1 VHIPD
6 GFFQASAC
14 AGAGAVGATGLG
26 VALRRT
32 RALLDDRQI
41 PLAGLVAAFIFG
53 AQMLNFPVAGGT
65 SGHLIGGA
73 LAAVFVGPWLAA
85 LCMSVVLLVQLL
97 FADGGVTAI
106 GLNVTIMGLVT
117 TLGGWSVFR
126 VFRTLL
132 PRDRMGVVLASAIAA
147 FSSVLF
153 AAVAFTLA
161 YAVGGASE
169 VPIAKLATAMLSV
182 HFFIALGEAVITA
195 STVSMVM
202 KVRPDLIV
210 GAADVQPSLE
220 ERTATA

>member
-1 VHIPD
+1 MHIPD

-26 VALRRT
+26 IAVRRT

-73 LAAVFVGPWLAA
+73 LAAVLVGPWLAA

-117 TLGGWSVFR
+117 TIGGWSIFR
-126 VFRTLL
+126 AVRMVL
-132 PRDRMGVVLASAIAA
+132 PRDGVGVVLASAVAA
-147 FSSVLF
+147 FSSVLL
-153 AAVAFTLA
+153 AAGAFTLA
-161 YAVGGASE
+161 YAVGGASD
-169 VPIAKLATAMLSV
+169 VPIGKLAAAMLSV
-182 HFFIALGEAVITA
+182 HFFIGIGEAVITA

-202 KVRPDLIV
+202 KVRPDLV
-210 GAADVQPSLE
+210 AGATDVQPSLQE
-220 ERTATA
+220 SVATA